1 MKKTRLVIALLGA
14 PAVAVALSGC
24 CTAGMDEMSAKMDAN
39 AAAMGSRMS
48 ALEGRLGDLEAAQ
61 RQTAAEVERA
71 RMTAE
76 RAAEAAA
83 EAKASADATSDRMDR
98 MFVEKQEK

>member
-24 CTAGMDEMSAKMDAN
+24 CTAGMDEMAAKMDAN
-39 AAAMGSRMS
+39 AAALGSRMS
-48 ALEGRLGDLEAAQ
+48 ALEGRIGDLEAAQ

-83 EAKASADATSDRMDR
+83 EAKASADDTSDRMDR
-98 MFVEKQEK
+98 MFEEKQKK

>member
-1 MKKTRLVIALLGA
+1 MKKTRLFIALLGA

-24 CTAGMDEMSAKMDAN
+24 CTTGMDEMAAKMDA
-39 AAAMGSRMS
+39 AAASMGSGMS
-48 ALEGRLGDLEAAQ
+48 ALEGRIGDLEAAQ
-61 RQTAAEVERA
+61 RQTTAEVERA

-83 EAKASADATSDRMDR
+83 EAKAAADANKESMER
-98 MFVEKQEK
+98 MFEDTQKK

>member
-14 PAVAVALSGC
+14 PALAVALSGC
-24 CTAGMDEMSAKMDAN
+24 CTAGMDEMAAKMDAN

-48 ALEGRLGDLEAAQ
+48 ALEGRIGDLEAAQ
-61 RQTAAEVERA
+61 RQTTAEVESA

-83 EAKASADATSDRMDR
+83 EAKAAADANKESMERRWEDDQ
-98 MFVEKQEK
+98 KK

>member
-24 CTAGMDEMSAKMDAN
+24 CTAGMDEMDAN

-48 ALEGRLGDLEAAQ
+48 ALEGRIGDLEAAQ
-61 RQTAAEVERA
+61 RQTTAEVESA

-83 EAKASADATSDRMDR
+83 EAKAAADANKESMER
-98 MFVEKQEK
+98 MFTKDQEK